1 LANKTNRAIELYYDH
16 VLPKRFTFVHILAI
30 SALSF
35 CLSVKAQ
42 ERDGW
47 QFDALR
53 ANASVLKPDAQQ
65 VYEVLLKMLDRWN
78 AHDIEGYMKVYSNS
92 PELLVV
98 IDSEQFNGWQQL
110 HDSYV
115 NAYPDRNGRGFID
128 PKRIK
133 IKLLKPDLALALTWW
148 SVSFPNSK
156 QKVVGNTTMDLQ
168 KSDDGR
174 KIIASHTSITGRPA
188 ANPRVSPSPATALPA
203 SSPRPTPTPLIM
215 NEGTNLYNSDSTQ
228 PFKNYRKPAGQ

>member
-1 LANKTNRAIELYYDH
+1 LVDKTNRAIELYYDY
-16 VLPKRFTFVHILAI
+16 VLPKRFTLTHILAI

-47 QFDALR
+47 QFDSLR
-53 ANASVLKPDAQQ
+53 ANSSVLKPDAQQ

-78 AHDIEGYMKVYSNS
+78 AHDIEGYMEVYSKS
-92 PELLVV
+92 PDLLVV
-98 IDSEQFNGWQQL
+98 VDSEEYSGWQQL

-115 NAYPDRNGRGFID
+115 NGYPDRNGMGFID

-156 QKVVGNTTMDLQ
+156 QKVVGNTTMNLQ
-168 KSDDGR
+168 KFDDGW
-174 KIIASHTSITGRPA
+174 KIR
-188 ANPRVSPSPATALPA
+188 
-203 SSPRPTPTPLIM
+203 TP
-215 NEGTNLYNSDSTQ
+215 
-228 PFKNYRKPAGQ
+228 